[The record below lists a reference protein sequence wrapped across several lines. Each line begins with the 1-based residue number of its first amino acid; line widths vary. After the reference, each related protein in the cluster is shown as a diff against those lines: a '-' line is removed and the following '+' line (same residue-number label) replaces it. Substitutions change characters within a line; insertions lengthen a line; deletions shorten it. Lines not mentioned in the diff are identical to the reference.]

1 MTATEDRAGAG
12 LSRVLRGGALNMA
25 GAAVGAGL
33 NLALIVAI
41 TRAFAQETAGL
52 LFSAT
57 SVFLIAATVAGA
69 GAPDGLVYF
78 ITRLRVLGRTE
89 AVRRL
94 LRVAA
99 GPPLVLSG
107 LLGALMVLFAD
118 PVARIMGTGDA
129 ATYLRLLAAFVPFA
143 VMVDSALAAT
153 RAHHRMAVTVLVDKV
168 GRPLAQLALV
178 GAVALSGSA
187 GLLALAWAGPYLPAG
202 VLAWFWLGR
211 LLTRAAPSSGGGA
224 PEARGTGTEAGEAV
238 PDLRDGLRTDGSVPP
253 RAFWSFALP
262 RAVAGVAQMGVQRG
276 GVVLVALLGGL
287 TGAAVYTAATRI
299 MVLGQF
305 GNQAVLS
312 AAQPQFAEQLATGDH
327 AGVRSLY
334 QAGTAWL
341 VCLTWPL
348 YLSALVFAPQVMGLF
363 GTGYAAGVTVLVV
376 VCAGQLFGSVL
387 GMGDL
392 ILAMTGRSTL
402 NLVNNVLALAA
413 NVLVCVALVPVLGA
427 TGAAVALVASV
438 AVRKVLPL
446 WQLRGRVVLHPL
458 GDAVMIAAG
467 SSVIW
472 FAALPL
478 LAVGLLGQV
487 PAALAVSV
495 AVGAAGHLSTVWR
508 LRGRLGLRLRS

>member
-1 MTATEDRAGAG
+1 MGPYPLVARVTATEDAAGAG
-12 LSRVLRGGALNMA
+12 LRRVLRGGVLNMA
-25 GAAVGAGL
+25 GAVVGAGL

-41 TRAFAQETAGL
+41 TRAFTQETAGL

-78 ITRLRVLGRTE
+78 IARLRVVGRTDGV
-89 AVRRL
+89 ARL
-94 LRVAA
+94 LRVAMGPAVAVA
-99 GPPLVLSG
+99 GLTGV
-107 LLGALMVLFAD
+107 LMVVFAD
-118 PVARIMGTGDA
+118 PMARALSSEDA

-143 VMVDSALAAT
+143 VMVDTALAAT
-153 RAHHRMAVTVLVDKV
+153 RAHHDMATTVVVDKV
-168 GRPLAQLALV
+168 GRPLAQLGLV

-211 LLTRAAPSSGGGA
+211 ILSRAAPGSDAPGAARSDAEVRSG
-224 PEARGTGTEAGEAV
+224 E
-238 PDLRDGLRTDGSVPP
+238 
-253 RAFWSFALP
+253 FWAFALP

-276 GVVLVALLGGL
+276 GVVLVALLSGL

-312 AAQPQFAEQLATGDH
+312 AAQPQFAEQLATDDR

-334 QAGTAWL
+334 QAGTSWL

-348 YLSALVFAPQVMGLF
+348 YLSALVFAPQVMALF
-363 GTGYAAGVTVLVV
+363 GAGYAAGADALVV
-376 VCAGQLFGSVL
+376 VCAGQLIGSAL

-392 ILAMTGRSTL
+392 ILAMTGRSAL
-402 NLVNNVLALAA
+402 NLVNNVLALVA
-413 NVLVCVALVPVLGA
+413 NLAVCVWLVPSTGA

-446 WQLRGRVVLHPL
+446 WQLRARVVLHPF
-458 GDAVMIAAG
+458 GAPVMVAAG
-467 SSVIW
+467 SAVVW
-472 FAALPL
+472 FGAVPL
-478 LAVGLLGQV
+478 LAVGLLGQATV
-487 PAALAVSV
+487 ALAVSA
-495 AVGAAGHLSTVWR
+495 AVGAVGHLATVWR
-508 LRGRLGLRLRS
+508 LRAHLDLRLRR

>member
-1 MTATEDRAGAG
+1 MGPHTLVARVTATEDAAGAG
-12 LSRVLRGGALNMA
+12 LRRVLRGGVLNMA
-25 GAAVGAGL
+25 GAVVGAGL

-41 TRAFAQETAGL
+41 TRAFTQETAGL

-78 ITRLRVLGRTE
+78 IARLRVVGRTDGV
-89 AVRRL
+89 ARL
-94 LRVAA
+94 LRVAMGPAVAVA
-99 GPPLVLSG
+99 GLTGV
-107 LLGALMVLFAD
+107 LMVVFAD
-118 PVARIMGTGDA
+118 PMARALASEDA

-143 VMVDSALAAT
+143 VMVDTALAAT
-153 RAHHRMAVTVLVDKV
+153 RAHHDMATTVLVDKV
-168 GRPLAQLALV
+168 GRPLAQLGLV

-211 LLTRAAPSSGGGA
+211 ILSR
-224 PEARGTGTEAGEAV
+224 AV
-238 PDLRDGLRTDGSVPP
+238 PDSGDAGPGSDVRDAP
-253 RAFWSFALP
+253 RNGGDVRSREFWSFALP

-276 GVVLVALLGGL
+276 GVVLVALLSGL

-312 AAQPQFAEQLATGDH
+312 AAQPQFAEQLATDDR

-334 QAGTAWL
+334 QAGTSWL

-348 YLSALVFAPQVMGLF
+348 YLSALVFAPQVMALF
-363 GTGYAAGVTVLVV
+363 GAEYAAGASALVV
-376 VCAGQLFGSVL
+376 VCAGQLIGSAL

-402 NLVNNVLALAA
+402 NLVNNVLALVA
-413 NVLVCVALVPVLGA
+413 NLAVCVWLVPSLGA

-438 AVRKVLPL
+438 AVRKVFPL
-446 WQLRGRVVLHPL
+446 WQLRARVVLHPF
-458 GDAVMIAAG
+458 GAPVMVAAG
-467 SSVIW
+467 SALVW
-472 FAALPL
+472 FGAVPL
-478 LAVGLLGQV
+478 LAVGVLGQGL
-487 PAALAVSV
+487 AALTASV
-495 AVGAAGHLSTVWR
+495 AVGSVGHLATVWR
-508 LRGRLGLRLRS
+508 LRGHLDLRLRR